1 MNSVSVT
8 SYSVSN
14 KEICQRAEVSVTER
28 RDKNQS
34 KGQEDV
40 LTEGRLMNAMK
51 YLLTKR
57 IKELQKKK
65 NAKKS
70 NCDEKTASKAG
81 LTY

>member
-1 MNSVSVT
+1 
-8 SYSVSN
+8 
-14 KEICQRAEVSVTER
+14 
-28 RDKNQS
+28 
-34 KGQEDV
+34 
-40 LTEGRLMNAMK
+40 MNAME

-81 LTY
+81 LTLTFSVSTFN